1 MLNIHLFAVRR
12 GIYDLRRAN
21 YYPFITKLSMKLR
34 KLSTVSL
41 ALLLSAGFM
50 SSSCDKVKDLV
61 KVNIPMQTVE
71 YKFDIPARDL
81 TGEFTVA
88 DFNVRFNVDS
98 AIKAN
103 ASQFSTANIRTVKVS
118 SVNISTSNGTNE
130 NHIGAFT
137 SCSVKG
143 NSNVNTEFTTLAS
156 KASIPDN
163 FVQSIDLDVEKD
175 KELKSYFNNPVNF
188 SYVITANN
196 RRSIPSPLKATIKV
210 KFDVEVGP

>member
-1 MLNIHLFAVRR
+1 
-12 GIYDLRRAN
+12 
-21 YYPFITKLSMKLR
+21 MKLR

-71 YKFDIPARDL
+71 YQFDIPARDL

-88 DFNVRFNVDS
+88 DFNIRFNVDS

-103 ASQFSTANIRTVKVS
+103 ASQFSTANIRTVKIS
-118 SVNISTSNGTNE
+118 SASITTTNGTNE
-130 NHIGAFT
+130 NHIGAFS

-143 NSNVNTEFTTLAS
+143 NSNVNTELTALAS
-156 KASIPDN
+156 KTNIPDN
-163 FVQSIDLDVEKD
+163 FVQTIDLDVEKD
-175 KELKSYFNNPVNF
+175 KELKSYFNNPVTFN
-188 SYVITANN
+188 YVLTANN
-196 RRSIPSPLKATIKV
+196 RRSIPAPLRATLKV
-210 KFDVEVGP
+210 KFDIEVGP